1 MRKFIVLLALML
13 GGGYVQAQGFG
24 LEAGINFGSMTESYG
39 SDLYKFKNHIGIY
52 LGANYEYEISDNMFL
67 HGGLAISQYGGTYT
81 DEDFWTKIKL
91 NYLELPLMFKY
102 AFDMSDQ
109 MKGFVIAGP
118 VFAMGLSGTLSG
130 GYDDNFD
137 TEKVKF
143 DGTSGMGHFKPMN
156 NSFRVG
162 GGLNFNNFEG
172 GVYYSM
178 GLSDI
183 APDVTT
189 IKSSLFSIILGY
201 RFN

>member
-13 GGGYVQAQGFG
+13 GAGYVQAQGFG
-24 LEAGINFGSMTESYG
+24 IDAGVNFGSMTKSYG

-67 HGGLAISQYGGTYT
+67 HGGLAFSQYGGTSTHEGYW
-81 DEDFWTKIKL
+81 DKIKL

-109 MKGFVIAGP
+109 MKGFAIAGP
-118 VFAMGLSGTLSG
+118 VFAMGLSGVWIG
-130 GYDDNFD
+130 GYEDESDSENI
-137 TEKVKF
+137 KF
-143 DGTSGMGHFKPMN
+143 DGTSGLKPMN
-156 NSFRVG
+156 TSLRLG
-162 GGLNFNNFEG
+162 GGINFNNFEAG
-172 GVYYSM
+172 LYYTA

-183 APDVTT
+183 DPDVATLKT
-189 IKSSLFSIILGY
+189 SLFSIILGY